1 MNENNNFEI
10 IRNISTYVTDWLREE
25 IRSGSFGKD
34 GYLPSEEELCQKIGV
49 SRPTIRTA
57 LATLSAE
64 GYLIRKQGNGTFVNS
79 RGLEVLSY
87 QTTWEFTQLIGAS
100 GRKASIKYF
109 SSEIRIPTENEQEL
123 LDITKDNEVFS
134 IIRLFMG
141 DDIPVIYSINTFSR
155 EFFVD
160 DIDRYPFDLPTP
172 VFFEKYC
179 GRKQT
184 YNYVD
189 VSALPAPKMIVKPL
203 NITID
208 TPILLFDEIFY
219 DSDFKP
225 LFCAKNYCNDKN
237 IRIRFVQK
245 RP

>member
-100 GRKASIKYF
+100 GRKASI
-109 SSEIRIPTENEQEL
+109 
-123 LDITKDNEVFS
+123 
-134 IIRLFMG
+134 
-141 DDIPVIYSINTFSR
+141 NTFLQK
-155 EFFVD
+155 FA
-160 DIDRYPFDLPTP
+160 Y
-172 VFFEKYC
+172 
-179 GRKQT
+179 Q
-184 YNYVD
+184 
-189 VSALPAPKMIVKPL
+189 PKM
-203 NITID
+203 NR
-208 TPILLFDEIFY
+208 
-219 DSDFKP
+219 
-225 LFCAKNYCNDKN
+225 NYWISRK
-237 IRIRFVQK
+237 IMRFSQSSVYLWGMTFLSSIQ
-245 RP
+245 